1 MMLAIASLLSDK
13 PLNIRQFDA
22 VNVSFPGFLPKLMLL
37 ENEDKTVWKIS
48 INRRYQSSKL
58 DNLDSRVN
66 DALTSNNDDALFI
79 LGETYIILV

>member
-37 ENEDKTVWKIS
+37 KNEDKTVWKIS
-48 INRRYQSSKL
+48 IN
-58 DNLDSRVN
+58 
-66 DALTSNNDDALFI
+66 
-79 LGETYIILV
+79 